1 MDTEKRNHTIK
12 SDYGSNDYFLFF
24 KRNNPKS
31 EVLRKDYGSI
41 IKEFNSHL
49 RDGLSDKGADIV
61 MPSRLG
67 RVELRKI
74 KTSVTIGPDGEIVNN
89 LPTNWKATREL
100 WKDNPVAKENN
111 VKIRF
116 TNEHTDGYT
125 FKISYLKSGANY
137 KNKTMYKLR
146 FNRLLKRNL
155 SKSIFEGKIDAFI
168 NPN

>member
-1 MDTEKRNHTIK
+1 MSKEKRNHTIK
-12 SDYGSNDYFLFF
+12 SDYGSNDYYLFF
-24 KRNNPKS
+24 KKNNQKS
-31 EVLRKDYGSI
+31 EVTRKDYGAI
-41 IKEFNSHL
+41 IKEFNTHL
-49 RDGLSDKGADIV
+49 RDGLSNKGIDIV

-67 RVELRKI
+67 RVELRKV
-74 KTSVTIGPDGEIVNN
+74 KTSVSVDADGNIVNN

-100 WKDNPVAKENN
+100 WKSNEDAKEKN

-146 FNRLLKRNL
+146 FNRILKRNL
-155 SKSIFEGKIDAFI
+155 SKSIFQGKIDAFI

>member
-1 MDTEKRNHTIK
+1 MDKEKRNHTIK
-12 SDYGSNDYFLFF
+12 SDYGSNDYYLFF
-24 KRNNPKS
+24 KRNNQKS
-31 EVLRKDYGSI
+31 EVSR
-41 IKEFNSHL
+41 N
-49 RDGLSDKGADIV
+49 GLSNKGIDIV

-67 RVELRKI
+67 RVELRKV
-74 KTSVTIGPDGEIVNN
+74 KTSVSVDADGNIVNN

-100 WKDNPVAKENN
+100 WKSNEDAKEKNI
-111 VKIRF
+111 KIRF

-146 FNRLLKRNL
+146 FNRILKRNL
-155 SKSIFEGKIDAFI
+155 SKSIFQGKIDAFI

>member
-1 MDTEKRNHTIK
+1 MDKEKRNHSII
-12 SDYGSNDYFLFF
+12 SDYGSNDYYLFF
-24 KRNNPKS
+24 KKNNQESKVS
-31 EVLRKDYGSI
+31 RKDYGTI
-41 IKEFNSHL
+41 IKEFNTHL
-49 RDGLSDKGADIV
+49 RDGLSNKGIDMV

-67 RVELRKI
+67 RVELRKV
-74 KTSVTIGPDGEIVNN
+74 KTSVSVDSEGNIVNN

-100 WKDNPVAKENN
+100 WKSNEAAKEKN

-137 KNKTMYKLR
+137 KNKTMYKLK

-155 SKSIFEGKIDAFI
+155 SKSIFQGNIDAFI

>member
-1 MDTEKRNHTIK
+1 MDKEKRNHSIK
-12 SDYGSNDYFLFF
+12 SDYGSNDYYLFF
-24 KRNNPKS
+24 KKNNQESKVS
-31 EVLRKDYGSI
+31 RKDYGTI
-41 IKEFNSHL
+41 IKEFNTHL
-49 RDGLSDKGADIV
+49 RDGLSNKGIDIV

-67 RVELRKI
+67 RVELRKV
-74 KTSVTIGPDGEIVNN
+74 KTSVSVDSEGNIVNN

-100 WKDNPVAKENN
+100 WKSNETAKEKN

-137 KNKTMYKLR
+137 KNKTMYKLK

-155 SKSIFEGKIDAFI
+155 SKSIFQGNIDAFI

>member
-1 MDTEKRNHTIK
+1 MSKETRRHSVK
-12 SDYGSNDYFLFF
+12 SDYGSNDYYRFY
-24 KRNNPKS
+24 KKMNDNS
-31 EVLRKDYGSI
+31 EVTRKDYGNI
-41 IKEFNSHL
+41 IKDFNTHL
-49 RDGLSDKGADIV
+49 RDGLSNKGIDIV

-67 RVELRKI
+67 RIELRKI
-74 KTSVTIGPDGEIVNN
+74 KTSVTIDEEGNIVNN

-100 WKDNPVAKENN
+100 WKSNEVAKENN

-137 KNKTMYKLR
+137 KNKTMYKLK

-155 SKSIFEGKIDAFI
+155 SKSIFEGNIDAFI
-168 NPN
+168 NQI